1 MIEELKKIADQ
12 EIEILR
18 EILIFIRR
26 AEEAGPD
33 EKRMLEK
40 SIEALRFQMK
50 KINGMIPGLV
60 AEISLEEKAPV
71 AMPKTEERKKQV
83 QTGTAEK
90 TAANRRQIMEE
101 LEISE
106 QLIKRFKGRRR
117 GEEEEKP
124 EEFRKARGY
133 LKLSNKIFLNFSKGL
148 IKKGYFASLPSEI
161 KKSNIDILFEAYIAM
176 ILFST
181 SISLFVALAAVIALI
196 YFGMSTIAWIPIF
209 LPPIVFFALYFYPSA
224 EKNSISKKINEELPF
239 AAIHMSSISGSGI
252 EPTEIFKIIGM
263 SKEYPFLRKEIRK
276 VLNQINIYGY
286 DLVTALNNISKTT
299 SSQKL
304 AELFNG
310 LSATINS
317 GGNLSDFFRKRAD
330 TLIANYKLEKEKFIK
345 VAETFMDIYIAV
357 VIAAPMILMLLLVMI
372 SISGIQTGFT
382 PQELTIITISG
393 VALINIIFLV
403 FLQAKQTS

>member
-1 MIEELKKIADQ
+1 MIEELKKIAEQ

-40 SIEALRFQMK
+40 SVEALRFQMK

-60 AEISLEEKAPV
+60 AEISLEEKAPA
-71 AMPKTEERKKQV
+71 AMPKIEEGKKQV
-83 QTGTAEK
+83 QAGIAEK

-106 QLIKRFKGRRR
+106 HLIKRFKRGR
-117 GEEEEKP
+117 GKTEEEKP

-133 LKLSNKIFLNFSKGL
+133 LKLSNKIFLNFSKEL
-148 IKKGYFASLPSEI
+148 IRKGYFASLPSEI

-176 ILFST
+176 ILFSS

-209 LPPIVFFALYFYPSA
+209 IPPIVFFALYFYPSA
-224 EKNSISKKINEELPF
+224 EKSSISKKINEELPF
-239 AAIHMSSISGSGI
+239 AAIHMSAISGSGI